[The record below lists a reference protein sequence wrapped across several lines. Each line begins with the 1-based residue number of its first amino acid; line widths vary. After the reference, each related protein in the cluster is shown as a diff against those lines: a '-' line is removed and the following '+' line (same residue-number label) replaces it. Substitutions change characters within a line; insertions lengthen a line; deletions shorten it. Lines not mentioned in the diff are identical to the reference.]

1 MRALLVLVAHDLRQ
15 HLRDRSVIL
24 FAVVIPLALS
34 AVFSLA
40 FAGVDDPQLDPVT
53 AAVSVPDGD
62 EAATAVPRTLAS
74 LSEAGIDVTVLE
86 VPADEVTAAV
96 TSGEAQV
103 GITVPEGYAAALDD
117 GTGASVDVEVGEDA
131 GLAGQVVVG
140 VVSSTVEAMER
151 DATTIAAGAE
161 LGLYG
166 QQLETLVA
174 ALSGGG
180 TAPAGSATDPEGT
193 TADGAAGGAAWTV
206 RGVAGGQLSLSAG
219 IVAGQ
224 AGMFLFFT
232 VGFAVL
238 TMLTEREWGTLARV
252 RSTPIRPWLVPLA
265 KAVVAVLLGTA
276 STTVLLVAGSLFLE
290 GVSFGSWPAVMVV
303 VVAVVTAATSVMA
316 LILKLAGTAE
326 QASLMLSVVAISLG
340 VVGGTFFRVPD
351 EGLLGQVLALNP
363 VAALGRGL
371 SVTAGGGGV
380 ADLGPVLLTLLGFTV
395 VLLLLARVVP
405 GRKDPL

>member
-15 HLRDRSVIL
+15 HLRDRSMIL
-24 FAVVIPLALS
+24 FAVGIPLALS

-53 AAVSVPDGD
+53 AAVSVPAGD
-62 EAATAVPRTLAS
+62 EAAAAVPQTLAG

-103 GITVPEGYAAALDD
+103 GITLPEGYAAALAD
-117 GTGASVDVEVGEDA
+117 GTGASVEVEVGEDA

-140 VVSSTVEAMER
+140 VVSSTVEAMGR
-151 DATTIAAGAE
+151 DATAVAAGAE
-161 LGLYG
+161 LGLDG
-166 QQLETLVA
+166 QQLESLVSQ
-174 ALSGGG
+174 LSGGG
-180 TAPAGSATDPEGT
+180 SPSD
-193 TADGAAGGAAWTV
+193 GAAWTV

-238 TMLTEREWGTLARV
+238 TLLTEREWGTLARV

-290 GVSFGSWPAVMVV
+290 NVAFGSWPVV
-303 VVAVVTAATSVMA
+303 LVLVVAVVAAATSVMA

-363 VAALGRGL
+363 VAAQGRGL
-371 SVTAGGGGV
+371 SITAGGGGLM
-380 ADLGPVLLTLLGFTV
+380 DLGPVLLTLVGFIAA
-395 VLLLLARVVP
+395 LLLIARVVP

>member
-15 HLRDRSVIL
+15 HLRDRSMVL

-40 FAGVDDPQLDPVT
+40 FSGVDDPQLEPVT
-53 AAVSVPDGD
+53 AAVSVPEGD
-62 EAATAVPRTLAS
+62 EAAAAVPQTLAG
-74 LSEAGIDVTVLE
+74 LAEAGIDVTVLE

-96 TSGEAQV
+96 TSGQAQV
-103 GITVPEGYAAALDD
+103 GITLPQGYAAALAD
-117 GTGASVDVEVGEDA
+117 GTGATVEVEVGEDA

-140 VVSSTVEAMER
+140 VVSSTVQAMGR
-151 DATTIAAGAE
+151 DATAVAAGAE
-161 LGLYG
+161 LGLDG
-166 QQLETLVA
+166 QQLEALVA
-174 ALSGGG
+174 QLSGGG
-180 TAPAGSATDPEGT
+180 SGAGGPSEAEASA
-193 TADGAAGGAAWTV
+193 ADGAAGTAEGAEDGLATGGAAWTV

-252 RSTPIRPWLVPLA
+252 RSAPIRPWLVPLA

-290 GVSFGSWPAVMVV
+290 NVAFGSWPVV
-303 VVAVVTAATSVMA
+303 LVLVVAVVAAATSVMA

-340 VVGGTFFRVPD
+340 VVGGTFFRVPTR
-351 EGLLGQVLALNP
+351 GSWARCSRSTRSRRS
-363 VAALGRGL
+363 AAG
-371 SVTAGGGGV
+371 
-380 ADLGPVLLTLLGFTV
+380 
-395 VLLLLARVVP
+395 
-405 GRKDPL
+405 

>member
-15 HLRDRSVIL
+15 HLRDRSMVL

-40 FAGVDDPQLDPVT
+40 FSGVDDPQLEPVT
-53 AAVSVPDGD
+53 AAVSVPEGD
-62 EAATAVPRTLAS
+62 EAAAAVPQTLAG
-74 LSEAGIDVTVLE
+74 LAEAGIDVTVLE

-103 GITVPEGYAAALDD
+103 GITLPQGYAAALAD
-117 GTGASVDVEVGEDA
+117 GTGATVDVEVGEDA

-140 VVSSTVEAMER
+140 VVSSTVEAMGR
-151 DATTIAAGAE
+151 DATAVAAGAE
-161 LGLYG
+161 LGLDG
-166 QQLETLVA
+166 QQLEALA
-174 ALSGGG
+174 AQLSGGG
-180 TAPAGSATDPEGT
+180 SAP
-193 TADGAAGGAAWTV
+193 DGAAAGGDGTATAPEGGAAWTV

-252 RSTPIRPWLVPLA
+252 RSAPIRPWLVPLA

-290 GVSFGSWPAVMVV
+290 NVAFGSWPVV
-303 VVAVVTAATSVMA
+303 LVLVVAVVAAATSVMA

-371 SVTAGGGGV
+371 SITAGGGGV
-380 ADLGPVLLTLLGFTV
+380 ADLGPVLLTLVGFTAA
-395 VLLLLARVVP
+395 LLLLARVVP

>member
-1 MRALLVLVAHDLRQ
+1 MRALLVLVAHDLSQ
-15 HLRDRSVIL
+15 HLRDRSMVL

-40 FAGVDDPQLDPVT
+40 FSGVDDPQLEPVT
-53 AAVSVPDGD
+53 AAVSVPEGD
-62 EAATAVPRTLAS
+62 EAAAAVPQTLAG
-74 LSEAGIDVTVLE
+74 LAEAGIDVTVLE
-86 VPADEVTAAV
+86 VTADEVTAAV
-96 TSGEAQV
+96 TSGQAQV
-103 GITVPEGYAAALDD
+103 GITLPQGYAAALAD
-117 GTGASVDVEVGEDA
+117 GTGATVDVEVGEDA

-140 VVSSTVEAMER
+140 VVSSTVEAMGR
-151 DATTIAAGAE
+151 DATAVAAGAE
-161 LGLYG
+161 LGLDG
-166 QQLETLVA
+166 QQLEALA
-174 ALSGGG
+174 AQLSGGG
-180 TAPAGSATDPEGT
+180 SAP
-193 TADGAAGGAAWTV
+193 DGAAAGGDGTATAPEGGAAWTV

-252 RSTPIRPWLVPLA
+252 RSAPIRPWLVPLA

-290 GVSFGSWPAVMVV
+290 NVAFGSWPVV
-303 VVAVVTAATSVMA
+303 LVLVVAVVAAATSVMA

-371 SVTAGGGGV
+371 SITAGGGGV
-380 ADLGPVLLTLLGFTV
+380 ADLGPVLLTLVGFIAA
-395 VLLLLARVVP
+395 LLLLARVVP